1 MNQTVFGLVLL
12 LLSSLGGVAAERTVK
27 LAIDNMTCALCP
39 LTVKKALEKV
49 EGVKQVSVDYET
61 KRATV
66 RFDDAT
72 TTLESIAQA
81 STNAGYPASK
91 AE

>member
-1 MNQTVFGLVLL
+1 MKQLAFGLALL
-12 LLSSLGGVAAERTVK
+12 LLSSLGGIAAEQTAA
-27 LAIDNMTCALCP
+27 LAIDKMTCALCP
-39 LTVKKALEKV
+39 ITVQKALEKV

-66 RFDDAT
+66 RYDDAT
-72 TTLESIAQA
+72 TTLERITQA

-91 AE
+91 SE

>member
-1 MNQTVFGLVLL
+1 MKRLAFGMTLL
-12 LLSSLGGVAAERTVK
+12 LLSALDAIADEQSVA
-27 LAIDNMTCALCP
+27 LIIDKMTCALCP
-39 LTVKKALEKV
+39 ITVTKAIQKV
-49 EGVKQVSVDYET
+49 EGVKYVSVDYES

-66 RFDDAT
+66 RYDDAT
-72 TTLESIAQA
+72 TTLERITQA

>member
-1 MNQTVFGLVLL
+1 MKQLAFGLALL
-12 LLSSLGGVAAERTVK
+12 LLSSLDGIATEQTAT

-39 LTVKKALEKV
+39 ITVQKAIEKV

-66 RFDDAT
+66 RYDDAT
-72 TTLESIAQA
+72 TTLERITQA
-81 STNAGYPASK
+81 STNAGYPARY

>member
-1 MNQTVFGLVLL
+1 MKQLIIGVAFLSLSSVGGGAADQTV
-12 LLSSLGGVAAERTVK
+12 T
-27 LAIDNMTCALCP
+27 LAIDKMNCALCP
-39 LTVKKALEKV
+39 ITVTKAIQKV

-66 RFDDAT
+66 LFDDAT
-72 TTLESIAQA
+72 TTLDRITES